1 MCYLLCLM
9 DNTDRESNALDNANK
24 LGKLRLRL
32 VRGMAI
38 PLKNN
43 NNFYWKWKRVEWNS
57 LGIAIL
63 VAHEGMAIP
72 SVKSIYI
79 L

>member
-1 MCYLLCLM
+1 MKTNNFIICSVSVNMCSLLCLM
-9 DNTDRESNALDNANK
+9 DNTDQELNALDNANK

-43 NNFYWKWKRVEWNS
+43 NNFYWKWKRVE
-57 LGIAIL
+57 
-63 VAHEGMAIP
+63 
-72 SVKSIYI
+72 
-79 L
+79 